1 LKNPGQ
7 IRYNID
13 IEIDIGVFVMDIRK
27 HLPIEI
33 KPEILTE
40 FCRKNHIKKL
50 SFFGS
55 VLREDFGPESDVDI
69 LVEFEPD
76 HIPGLFHL
84 AGMEAELSALLNRK
98 ADMRTIEDLSPYFRQ
113 DVVREAEVCYFVEG

>member
-1 LKNPGQ
+1 MG
-7 IRYNID
+7 IH
-13 IEIDIGVFVMDIRK
+13 K

-33 KPEILTE
+33 KPEAIIE

-55 VLREDFGPESDVDI
+55 VLREDFGPESDIDI
-69 LVEFEPD
+69 LVEFQPD
-76 HIPGLFHL
+76 HIPGLLHL

-98 ADMRTIEDLSPYFRQ
+98 ADLRTIEDLSPYFRQ
-113 DVVREAEVCYFVEG
+113 AVVREAEVGYYAEG

>member
-1 LKNPGQ
+1 MG
-7 IRYNID
+7 ID
-13 IEIDIGVFVMDIRK
+13 K

-33 KPEILTE
+33 KPEVITE

-69 LVEFEPD
+69 LVEFQPD
-76 HIPGLFHL
+76 HIPGLLHL
-84 AGMEAELSALLNRK
+84 AGMEEELSILLNRK
-98 ADMRTIEDLSPYFRQ
+98 ADIRTIEDLSPYFRQ
-113 DVVREAEVCYFVEG
+113 DVVREAEVGYFVEG

>member
-1 LKNPGQ
+1 MYNQL
-7 IRYNID
+7 RYNIA
-13 IEIDIGVFVMDIRK
+13 IKIIIGGFIMGIDK

-33 KPEILTE
+33 KPEVITE

-69 LVEFEPD
+69 LVEFQPD
-76 HIPGLFHL
+76 HIPGLLHL
-84 AGMEAELSALLNRK
+84 AGMEEELSILLNRK
-98 ADMRTIEDLSPYFRQ
+98 ADIRTIEDLSPYFRQ

>member
-1 LKNPGQ
+1 
-7 IRYNID
+7 
-13 IEIDIGVFVMDIRK
+13 MDNQR

-40 FCRKNHIKKL
+40 FCRKNNIKKL
-50 SFFGS
+50 SFFRS

-69 LVEFEPD
+69 LVEFQPD
-76 HIPGLFHL
+76 HIPGLFRL

-98 ADMRTIEDLSPYFRQ
+98 VDIRTIEDLSPYFRQ
-113 DVVREAEVCYFVEG
+113 DVVREAELGYVEG